1 MKSWGREAGLTLRC
15 ENCAKCLAGR
25 GHVENPEQN
34 EQYKY
39 DSLCTGIYSA
49 LSLILSTLTYIK
61 TSDVN
66 KK

>member
-1 MKSWGREAGLTLRC
+1 MKSWGREAGLTLRR

-49 LSLILSTLTYIK
+49 LSLIM
-61 TSDVN
+61 
-66 KK
+66 